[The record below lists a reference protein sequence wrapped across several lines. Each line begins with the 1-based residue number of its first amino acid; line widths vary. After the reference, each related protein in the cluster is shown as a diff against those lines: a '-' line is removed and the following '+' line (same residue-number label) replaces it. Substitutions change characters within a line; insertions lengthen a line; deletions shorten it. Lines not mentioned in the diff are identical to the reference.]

1 MNRFLLSALAILAAT
16 VIYARE
22 YHVSPKGNDRNP
34 GTPEQPF
41 RTISRAAAEAQ
52 PGDVVTVHAGEYR
65 ERVNPPRGGI
75 SDDRRITY
83 QAAPGELVMI
93 KGSEVIRTWEHI
105 SGEVWKVTLPDDFF
119 GDYNPYQ
126 DLVTGDWFNPQGRYH
141 HTGEVYLNGQPLY
154 EANLLQEV
162 FRPRPLNPVSDPE
175 GSLLTWFC
183 ESDKDF
189 TYLYANFRGANPNRE
204 LVEILVRPACF
215 YPDST
220 GCDYITVRGF
230 HMSQAATQWAAPTAE
245 QPGLIGTNWSKGWI
259 IEDNIVSHS
268 KCSGITLGKDRKSG
282 HNVWSNDRSIDG
294 ATHYNM
300 VIERVLEAGWSKEK
314 IGSHIVRNNEISH
327 CEQTGICGSLGGI
340 FSTISGN
347 YIHDI
352 WTRRQFAG
360 AEIAGIKI
368 HAAIDM
374 VIEGNRICNA
384 GRGIW
389 LDWMAQGTRVT
400 RNLLYNNTTDDLFS
414 EVNHGPYLVD
424 NNILLSE
431 FGIRDWSEGGAY
443 VHNLIAGTVELVP
456 QSRTTPYHRPHSTIL
471 VKLKSIEGGDNRF
484 HNNIFT
490 AGGTDIPGR
499 NKNPFNVRGKHGL
512 AIYDDAKLPVEAA
525 GNVYLQGAEKYGK
538 ETVFIT
544 LPDHHPGLRIEEDG
558 DKVYLHLNIE
568 RSVRALK
575 TSLITTE
582 LLGMARVP
590 SQKFE
595 DSDGSSLR
603 IDTDFRGDRRSAK
616 NPSPGPLELKTWGT
630 FRVLVW

>member
-1 MNRFLLSALAILAAT
+1 MNRFFLSALAMLAAT

-22 YHVSPKGNDRNP
+22 YHVSPKGNNRNP

-41 RTISRAAAEAQ
+41 KTISRAAALAQ

-83 QAAPGELVMI
+83 QSAPGEVVMI
-93 KGSEVIRTWEHI
+93 KGSEVVRTWEHL
-105 SGEVWKVTLPDDFF
+105 SGEVWKVTLSNDLF
-119 GDYNPYQ
+119 GEYNPYQ

-141 HTGEVYLNGQPLY
+141 HTGEVYLNGRPMY
-154 EANLLQEV
+154 EANLLQEI

-204 LVEILVRPACF
+204 LVEIHVRPACF

-282 HNVWSNDRSIDG
+282 HNVWSNNRSIDG

-327 CEQTGICGSLGGI
+327 CEQTGICGSLGGV

-456 QSRTTPYHRPHSTIL
+456 QSRTTPYHRPHSTAL

-490 AGGTDIPGR
+490 AGGTEIPAR

-512 AIYDDAKLPVEAA
+512 AVYDDAKLPVEAA
-525 GNVYLQGAEKYGK
+525 GNVYLQGAERFGK
-538 ETVFIT
+538 ETVFVS
-544 LPDHHPGLRIEEDG
+544 LPDLHPGLRIEEDG
-558 DKVYLHLNIE
+558 DKVYLHLNID
-568 RSVRALK
+568 RPVRALK
-575 TSLITTE
+575 TRLVTTE
-582 LLGMARVP
+582 LLGMAVVP

-595 DSDGSSLR
+595 NSDGTPLR
-603 IDTDFRGDRRSAK
+603 IDADFRGARRSAK
-616 NPSPGPLELKTWGT
+616 NPSPGPFELKSPGT
-630 FRVLVW
+630 LRVQVW